1 MWNIGWPKSL
11 GFMFIDQTMGTQ
23 KVLELGEIILGY
35 LAMYNSMYSKSKSK
49 QNIFITQEN
58 MWFETSNLFS
68 KIEIKSQVIS

>member
-1 MWNIGWPKSL
+1 
-11 GFMFIDQTMGTQ
+11 MFIDQTMGTQ

-68 KIEIKSQVIS
+68 KIEIKSKVNIIKR

>member
-1 MWNIGWPKSL
+1 
-11 GFMFIDQTMGTQ
+11 MFIDQTMGTQ
-23 KVLELGEIILGY
+23 KVLEMGEIILGY

>member
-1 MWNIGWPKSL
+1 
-11 GFMFIDQTMGTQ
+11 MFIDQTMGTQ